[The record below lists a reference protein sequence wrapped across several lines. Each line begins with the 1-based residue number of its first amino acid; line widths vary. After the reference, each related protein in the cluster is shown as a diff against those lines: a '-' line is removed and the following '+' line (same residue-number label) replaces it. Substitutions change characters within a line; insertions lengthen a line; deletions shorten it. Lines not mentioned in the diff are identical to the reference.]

1 MFYYKFGKEFASN
14 EVFCRRCGTWKR
26 PKQKNVLCSSSE
38 ERSAIEHYF
47 ERGFRYNTI
56 VQFLEKY
63 HDISMNLRTLKRR
76 LREYGLRNRTEV
88 HSVHEVREIVKH
100 EIEGSPSLLGYP
112 SGRIIEIGAY
122 LQPNLV
128 SIAMNVPFPW
138 RKLHRLCEYT
148 LIINFKCQSLRSNVT
163 TVQTKHCKV

>member
-1 MFYYKFGKEFASN
+1 MWN
-14 EVFCRRCGTWKR
+14 I
-26 PKQKNVLCSSSE
+26 E
-38 ERSAIEHYF
+38 ETQTEKCV
-47 ERGFRYNTI
+47 
-56 VQFLEKY
+56 VQFVMRRDLPLNITLKGDFVIMLLFNFSEKH

-88 HSVHEVREIVKH
+88 HSVHEVREIVKR

-128 SIAMNVPFPW
+128 SIAMNVPFPC

-148 LIINFKCQSLRSNVT
+148 LINFKCQSLRSNVT

>member
-1 MFYYKFGKEFASN
+1 MWN
-14 EVFCRRCGTWKR
+14 I
-26 PKQKNVLCSSSE
+26 E
-38 ERSAIEHYF
+38 ETQTEKCV
-47 ERGFRYNTI
+47 
-56 VQFLEKY
+56 VQFVMRRDLPLNITLKGDFVIMLLFNFSEKY

-88 HSVHEVREIVKH
+88 YSVHEVREIVKR

-128 SIAMNVPFPW
+128 SIAMNVPFPC

-148 LIINFKCQSLRSNVT
+148 LINFKCQSLRSNVT